1 MSKILKNFW
10 KPAADTYVL
19 QPAEELVVEPPPPPP
34 PPPPEEPSEDTTGEA
49 EQEQEQEQK
58 REPDP
63 EESPGEKELKY
74 ARLQAEAII
83 RDARKEAEAYQ
94 EEARKAVEQELEQL
108 RDQARQDGYNS
119 GYAQGMDDAAKEGQR
134 RIDAQSK
141 EQIESVERFLE
152 EAARARDQLFDDC
165 REDMKDLALA
175 IAEKVIRVSLKNSS
189 DILLRMVD
197 AATDT
202 HKRCEWAH
210 IYVADSDLEGKAFTM
225 PELTEQLGH
234 VAERIRVIPLA
245 DDESGTCIVEL
256 PDVILDA
263 SVSTQL
269 GNIKELLSDIG
280 TD

>member
-34 PPPPEEPSEDTTGEA
+34 PAEETPEGDAEPEK
-49 EQEQEQEQK
+49 EQEQEQEN
-58 REPDP
+58 ESAY
-63 EESPGEKELKY
+63 EESPLEKELKY

-94 EEARKAVEQELEQL
+94 EEARKTVEQELEQL
-108 RDQARQDGYNS
+108 RDQARQDGYDS
-119 GYAQGMDDAAKEGQR
+119 GYAQGMDDALKEGR
-134 RIDAQSK
+134 RQIDELSK
-141 EQIESVERFLE
+141 EQIQSVERFLE
-152 EAARARDQLFDDC
+152 AAARERDRIFDDC

-202 HKRCEWAH
+202 HKRCEWAR

-234 VAERIRVIPLA
+234 VAERIRVIPMA
-245 DDESGTCIVEL
+245 DDEPGTCIVEL

>member
-19 QPAEELVVEPPPPPP
+19 QPAEELVVGPP
-34 PPPPEEPSEDTTGEA
+34 PPPPEEAPEDAA
-49 EQEQEQEQK
+49 ETQQEQEQE
-58 REPDP
+58 REEEQESEIVP
-63 EESPGEKELKY
+63 EESPQEKELKY

-94 EEARKAVEQELEQL
+94 EEARKAVEQEIEEL

-119 GYAQGMDDAAKEGQR
+119 GYAQGMDDALKEGR
-134 RIDAQSK
+134 RQIDAQSK

-152 EAARARDQLFDDC
+152 EAAHARDRIFDDC
-165 REDMKDLALA
+165 REDMKDLALT

-202 HKRCEWAH
+202 HKRCEWAR
-210 IYVADSDLEGKAFTM
+210 IYVADSDLEGKAFTV

-234 VAERIRVIPLA
+234 VAERIRVIPMA
-245 DDESGTCIVEL
+245 DDEPGTCIVEL

-269 GNIKELLSDIG
+269 GSIKELLSDIG

>member
-34 PPPPEEPSEDTTGEA
+34 PPSEETPEGAAEPET
-49 EQEQEQEQK
+49 EQEQEQES
-58 REPDP
+58 
-63 EESPGEKELKY
+63 ESAYEQSPQEKELNY

-94 EEARKAVEQELEQL
+94 EEARKTVEQELEQL

-119 GYAQGMDDAAKEGQR
+119 GYAQGMDDALKEGR
-134 RIDAQSK
+134 RQIDELSK
-141 EQIESVERFLE
+141 EQIRSVERFLE
-152 EAARARDQLFDDC
+152 AAARERDRIFDDC

-202 HKRCEWAH
+202 HRRCEWAR

-234 VAERIRVIPLA
+234 VAERIRVIPMA
-245 DDESGTCIVEL
+245 DDEPGTCIVEL

-269 GNIKELLSDIG
+269 GNIKELLTDIG

>member
-19 QPAEELVVEPPPPPP
+19 QPAEDLVVEPPPPPSEE
-34 PPPPEEPSEDTTGEA
+34 PPEGTADEQVQVQDT
-49 EQEQEQEQK
+49 EQEQESESVY
-58 REPDP
+58 
-63 EESPGEKELKY
+63 EESPQEKELRY

-119 GYAQGMDDAAKEGQR
+119 GYAQGLDDAMKEGR
-134 RIDAQSK
+134 RQIDAMSK
-141 EQIESVERFLE
+141 EQIQSVERFLE
-152 EAARARDQLFDDC
+152 AAARERDRIYDDC

-202 HKRCEWAH
+202 HKRCEWAR
-210 IYVADSDLEGKAFTM
+210 IYVADSDLEGKAFTV

-234 VAERIRVIPLA
+234 VAERIRVIPMA

>member
-1 MSKILKNFW
+1 MSKILKSFW

-19 QPAEELVVEPPPPPP
+19 QPAEELRVEPPAP
-34 PPPPEEPSEDTTGEA
+34 PSEEA
-49 EQEQEQEQK
+49 PDSAAGEQEQVQETEQK
-58 REPDP
+58 QESESTF
-63 EESPGEKELKY
+63 EESPQEKELKY
-74 ARLQAEAII
+74 AKLQAEAII

-94 EEARKAVEQELEQL
+94 EEARKAVEQELEEL

-119 GYAQGMDDAAKEGQR
+119 GYAQGMDDALKEGR
-134 RIDAQSK
+134 RQIDAQSR
-141 EQIESVERFLE
+141 EQIQSVERFLE
-152 EAARARDQLFDDC
+152 AAARERDRIFDDC

-175 IAEKVIRVSLKNSS
+175 IAEKVIRVSLKNSN

-202 HKRCEWAH
+202 HKRCEWAR
-210 IYVADSDLEGKAFTM
+210 IYVADSDLEGKAFTV

-234 VAERIRVIPLA
+234 VAERIRVIPMA
-245 DDESGTCIVEL
+245 DDEPGTCIVEL

-269 GNIKELLSDIG
+269 GNIKDLLSDIG

>member
-1 MSKILKNFW
+1 MSKILKSFW

-19 QPAEELVVEPPPPPP
+19 QPAEELVVEPPPPPS
-34 PPPPEEPSEDTTGEA
+34 EESPDGAADEQEQVRET
-49 EQEQEQEQK
+49 EQEQESESIY
-58 REPDP
+58 
-63 EESPGEKELKY
+63 EESPQEKELKY
-74 ARLQAEAII
+74 ARLQADAII

-94 EEARKAVEQELEQL
+94 EEARKAVEQELEEL

-119 GYAQGMDDAAKEGQR
+119 GYAQGMDDALKEGR
-134 RIDAQSK
+134 RQIDAQSR
-141 EQIESVERFLE
+141 EQIQSVERFLE
-152 EAARARDQLFDDC
+152 AAARERDRIFDDC

-202 HKRCEWAH
+202 HKRCEWAR
-210 IYVADSDLEGKAFTM
+210 IYVADSDLEGKAFTV

-234 VAERIRVIPLA
+234 VAERIRVIPMA
-245 DDESGTCIVEL
+245 DDEPGTCIVEL

-269 GNIKELLSDIG
+269 DNIKELLSDIG

>member
-19 QPAEELVVEPPPPPP
+19 QPAEELVLEPPPPPP
-34 PPPPEEPSEDTTGEA
+34 VLEETPEGAAEPEK
-49 EQEQEQEQK
+49 EQEQEQES
-58 REPDP
+58 ESAY
-63 EESPGEKELKY
+63 EESPLEKELKY
-74 ARLQAEAII
+74 AKLQAEAII

-94 EEARKAVEQELEQL
+94 EEARKAVEQELEEL

-119 GYAQGMDDAAKEGQR
+119 GYAQGMDDALKEGR
-134 RIDAQSK
+134 RQIDAMSK
-141 EQIESVERFLE
+141 EQIQSVERFLQA
-152 EAARARDQLFDDC
+152 AARERDRIFDDC

-202 HKRCEWAH
+202 HKRCEWAR

-234 VAERIRVIPLA
+234 VAERIRVIPMA
-245 DDESGTCIVEL
+245 DDEPGTCIVEL

>member
-19 QPAEELVVEPPPPPP
+19 QPAEDLVVEPPPPPSEE
-34 PPPPEEPSEDTTGEA
+34 PPEGAADEQVQVQET
-49 EQEQEQEQK
+49 EQEQESESIY
-58 REPDP
+58 
-63 EESPGEKELKY
+63 EESPQEKELRY

-119 GYAQGMDDAAKEGQR
+119 GYAQGMDDALKEGR
-134 RIDAQSK
+134 RQIDAMSK
-141 EQIESVERFLE
+141 EQIQSVERFLE
-152 EAARARDQLFDDC
+152 AAARERDRIYDDC

-202 HKRCEWAH
+202 HKRCEWAR

-234 VAERIRVIPLA
+234 VAERIRVIPMA